1 MAKDY
6 PLLAS
11 AVLLLTLLLPQGA
24 LPLRL
29 LRVEIPQYKLRGESA
44 ILQCHYDLGDDVLY
58 SVKWYKD
65 DEEFYRFVPK
75 STPQLTSYRVEG
87 VKVDHHNSNDQH
99 VLLRNVNLKSTGVYR
114 CEVSAEAPSFASAQ
128 REGRMEVVFL
138 PKEDPFIT
146 GPQDKL
152 YQVGDEI
159 NLNCTSGKSYPAS
172 VLHWYINDK
181 EVRQPELLVPLPQVV
196 HTHGLVTS
204 ALGLRFTVLAHH
216 FPQGSMRVRCVARV
230 SPVLWEGGR
239 ESVVLRSPL
248 VDDVREALLLVH
260 GSGQRTAPPAP
271 LVLLVVAAGAALAA
285 AAAVAAPGAAPGRP
299 RPRPRPLAS

>member
-1 MAKDY
+1 MTEGIMGKDY
-6 PLLAS
+6 
-11 AVLLLTLLLPQGA
+11 LLLLNCFVLVTLGLPQGA
-24 LPLRL
+24 VPLRL
-29 LRVEIPQYKLRGESA
+29 QRVDVPAYKLRGDSA
-44 ILQCHYDLGDDVLY
+44 LLQCHYDLGDDALY

-75 STPQLTSYRVEG
+75 ATPQHSSYRIDG
-87 VKVDHHNSNDQH
+87 VKVDHHLSNEKQ
-99 VLLRNVNLKSTGVYR
+99 VLLRSVNLKSSGVYR

-138 PKEDPFIT
+138 PKDDPSIT
-146 GPQDKL
+146 GPHDKL

-172 VLHWYINDK
+172 VLHWYINDQ
-181 EVRQPELLVPLPQVV
+181 EVRQEDLLVPLPAVT
-196 HTHGLVTS
+196 HPHGLVTS

-239 ESVVLRSPL
+239 ESVVLRQPL
-248 VDDVREALLLVH
+248 DDVREALLLVH
-260 GSGQRTAPPAP
+260 GSGSVASPPAT
-271 LVLLVVAAGAALAA
+271 LLLLLLAAGAATVGHL
-285 AAAVAAPGAAPGRP
+285 V
-299 RPRPRPLAS
+299 SS